1 MEPSK
6 LISLSEFQRIRFI
19 AAKIA
24 TVKANKAARVP
35 AYLCSL
41 DVGTALLEVRD
52 CNASTDRLGS
62 SISSAS
68 HMDAA
73 ILLQLGALT
82 GCSCFDA

>member
-41 DVGTALLEVRD
+41 DIGTALLEVRY
-52 CNASTDRLGS
+52 CIASTYRLGS
-62 SISSAS
+62 SRSSAS
-68 HMDAA
+68 HLDASM
-73 ILLQLGALT
+73 LLQLGALT
-82 GCSCFDA
+82 ECS